1 MDKIVVEGGQ
11 RLVGRI
17 PVSGAKNAALPL
29 MCAAL
34 LPNGASTF
42 KNVPLLEDVATMGK
56 LLRRLG
62 CEVDGKRSIVI
73 APPSQ
78 KKAKLE
84 APYELV
90 KTMRA
95 SVLA

>member
-34 LPNGASTF
+34 LPSGPSTY
-42 KNVPLLEDVATMGK
+42 KNVPLLQDVATMGK
-56 LLRRLG
+56 LIRRLG
-62 CEVDGKRSIVI
+62 GEVEGKRTTII
-73 APPSQ
+73 DPPAP
-78 KKAKLE
+78 
-84 APYELV
+84 APGS
-90 KTMRA
+90 A
-95 SVLA
+95 G